1 MWKKIFTVVIGF
13 FSSKNGKILIEAAV
27 DRYVESNDNELTH
40 DVADTIK
47 KML

>member
-13 FSSKNGKILIEAAV
+13 FSSKNGKAAV